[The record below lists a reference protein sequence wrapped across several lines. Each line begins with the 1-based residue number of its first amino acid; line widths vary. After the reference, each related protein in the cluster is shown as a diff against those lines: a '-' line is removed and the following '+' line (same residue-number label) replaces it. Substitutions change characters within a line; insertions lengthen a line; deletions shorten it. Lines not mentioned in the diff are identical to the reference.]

1 MSLNKNILFTIYE
14 DNNKFIYH
22 RDSNYFQR
30 QSVDVVEGENKLAIS
45 RKNVNTRFIVPK
57 TTYEIWNSMAVKK
70 TQREQF

>member
-45 RKNVNTRFIVPK
+45 RKNVNTCFIVPK